1 MGAHITPFACAVPLN
16 LEGLDEFLILMS
28 DIKITVV
35 AKLSPGEIFEELAAS
50 NVNPVCDSVELG
62 KTYIS
67 KDLSM
72 PEGFCSWAWADI
84 QRDVA
89 HLALG
94 GDFRWINKHGS
105 MVSCC
110 TDGLRPVVFKL
121 ERVE

>member
-1 MGAHITPFACAVPLN
+1 M
-16 LEGLDEFLILMS
+16 ILMA
-28 DIKITVV
+28 DVKITVV
-35 AKLSPGEIFEELAAS
+35 AKLQPGEIFDEFAAK
-50 NVNPVCDSVELG
+50 NVKPICDGVETG
-62 KTYIS
+62 KTYLS

-72 PEGFCSWAWADI
+72 PEGFCAWAWADI

-94 GDFRWINKHGS
+94 GDFRWINKPGS

>member
-1 MGAHITPFACAVPLN
+1 
-16 LEGLDEFLILMS
+16 MS
-28 DIKITVV
+28 DVKITVV
-35 AKLSPGEIFEELAAS
+35 AKLKPGEVFDELAAS
-50 NVNPVCDSVELG
+50 NVNPVCDGVKLG
-62 KTYIS
+62 ATFMS
-67 KDLSM
+67 RNLQM

-94 GDFRWINKHGS
+94 GDFRWINKPGS

-121 ERVE
+121 ERIE

>member
-1 MGAHITPFACAVPLN
+1 MIVMPDV
-16 LEGLDEFLILMS
+16 
-28 DIKITVV
+28 KITVV
-35 AKLSPGEIFEELAAS
+35 AKLKPGEIFDELAAETT
-50 NVNPVCDSVELG
+50 NPVCDAVEMG
-62 KTYIS
+62 KEYIS
-67 KDLSM
+67 KSLAM

-94 GDFRWINKHGS
+94 GDFRWINKPGS

-121 ERVE
+121 ERIE

>member
-1 MGAHITPFACAVPLN
+1 MVK
-16 LEGLDEFLILMS
+16 DV
-28 DIKITVV
+28 KITVV
-35 AKLSPGEIFEELAAS
+35 SMLKPGKVFDELAA
-50 NVNPVCDSVELG
+50 DSVTAECG
-62 KTYIS
+62 RVNIGDEFIS
-67 KDLSM
+67 KELNM
-72 PEGFCSWAWADI
+72 PEEFCSWAWADI

-94 GDFRWINKHGS
+94 GNFPWIKKEGS

>member
-1 MGAHITPFACAVPLN
+1 MADV
-16 LEGLDEFLILMS
+16 
-28 DIKITVV
+28 KITVA
-35 AKLSPGEIFEELAAS
+35 AKLRPGKIFDELAAG
-50 NVNPVCDSVELG
+50 NVNPDCDAVKLG
-62 KTYIS
+62 AEYIS
-67 KDLSM
+67 KSLKM

-94 GDFRWINKHGS
+94 GDFRWINKPGS

-121 ERVE
+121 ERIEE